1 MERKKKEK
9 VKENGTEQFKL
20 LSKTL
25 NNKEVKMKSFDE
37 YEIFQDFSM

>member
-1 MERKKKEK
+1 M
-9 VKENGTEQFKL
+9 L
-20 LSKTL
+20 LNSFNWSPKTL

>member
-1 MERKKKEK
+1 M
-9 VKENGTEQFKL
+9 L
-20 LSKTL
+20 LNSSNWSPKL